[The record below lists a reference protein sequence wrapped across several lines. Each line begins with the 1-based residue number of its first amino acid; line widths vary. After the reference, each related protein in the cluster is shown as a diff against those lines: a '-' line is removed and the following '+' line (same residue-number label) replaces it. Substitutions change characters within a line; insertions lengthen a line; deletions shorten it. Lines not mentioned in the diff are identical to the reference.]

1 MFGFRT
7 KYRIGKQKKQNKHPQ
22 TKMSF
27 NDHEDECSSP
37 SAGIEMT
44 ANTCTENE
52 DEYYFE
58 DTSAIGNF
66 YNAIHLIEYLL

>member
-7 KYRIGKQKKQNKHPQ
+7 KYRLGKRKKQNKHPQ

-27 NDHEDECSSP
+27 NEDECSSP

-52 DEYYFE
+52 DEYYLE

-66 YNAIHLIEYLL
+66 YNAMHLIEYLL

>member
-7 KYRIGKQKKQNKHPQ
+7 KYRIGKRKKQNEQPQ
-22 TKMSF
+22 IK
-27 NDHEDECSSP
+27 NEDECSSP

-58 DTSAIGNF
+58 DTSAMGNF
-66 YNAIHLIEYLL
+66 YNAIHLIELLL